1 MNETAQQAHPFPR
14 SVEAFE
20 EALERAR
27 AGKIAAFAIMT
38 IDPNGV
44 VGWKW
49 HFGMRPQTDMIGGLA
64 CMNWAITNNAMNPPP
79 PPPPPPPPAGPDWTP
94 PTNVRQ

>member
-20 EALERAR
+20 DVLKRSQD
-27 AGKIAAFAIMT
+27 GTIAAFAVIWV
-38 IDPNGV
+38 DPQGI

-49 HFGMRPQTDMIGGLA
+49 HFGNRPQTDLIGGIE
-64 CMNWAITNNAMNPPP
+64 CMRYTIISKAMEPLPQPPP
-79 PPPPPPPPAGPDWTP
+79 IPDP
-94 PTNVRQ
+94 PTDVRQ